1 MNNLLVKSDNIVAL
15 NYLLKEQGLRGKID
29 LIYIDPPFATD
40 GNFTITDGRA
50 STISNS
56 RNGDIAYSVINK
68 T

>member
-1 MNNLLVKSDNIVAL
+1 MNNSLIKSDNFVAL

-29 LIYIDPPFATD
+29 LVYIDPPFATN
-40 GNFTITDGRA
+40 GNFTITDGRT